1 MSFSR
6 GATDGRAKNSPRA
19 PVLILLVLLI
29 AITAMGALANQF
41 GRTDLADPA
50 VMIDR

>member
-6 GATDGRAKNSPRA
+6 GAIDGRAKNSLTA
-19 PVLILLVLLI
+19 PALILLVLLI

-41 GRTDLADPA
+41 GREDLADPT